1 MLWERTL
8 LNNFVGEPDAP
19 IKSAEAYLSSFVF
32 QMLYAMV
39 SLTLMI
45 RMCFRPIIFHTEIM
59 GERSEI
65 VPKTS
70 NRFWRFLQLFLCSS
84 AIGIE
89 K

>member
-19 IKSAEAYLSSFVF
+19 VKSAEAYLSIFIF

-39 SLTLMI
+39 SLSLMI
-45 RMCFRPIIFHTEIM
+45 RMSLRTIILRIETM
-59 GERSEI
+59 GVRSEI
-65 VPKTS
+65 VSKTS
-70 NRFWRFLQLFLCSS
+70 RRFCCFLQLFLCSI

-89 K
+89 